1 MADLAVHLGGHHRD
15 WTEVLALVKRAEAL
29 GYRAAYVDGDVSIVP
44 SRGEGSVQHGWTTT
58 VAALVHT
65 ERIEIGSIRL
75 AHHWN
80 AALLA
85 QAVATAEQVAP
96 GRLRFL
102 VSMGAHPIDRRFGLA
117 FGSAAERVARLD
129 ELLGALRRL
138 WSGERV
144 TLSGRFVQLD
154 DALVR
159 PIPRGGRMPIE
170 LGGGPRRAALVARH
184 ADRWDVNV
192 PPLDAALRDAVD
204 QLAQACAPLG
214 RDPASIGR
222 SVWILA
228 RPGRA
233 AGDAAVRAQFRRW
246 QPWFSD
252 LADAE
257 VDAAVLAGPVEA
269 CRARIAAIRSDLG
282 IDLPVLDLAG
292 LAQAQAEVAMEML
305 AGA

>member
-15 WTEVLALVKRAEAL
+15 WDAVLALVRRAEAL
-29 GYRAAYVDGDVSIVP
+29 GYRAAYLDGDVSIVP
-44 SRGEGSVQHGWTTT
+44 SRGEGAVSHGWTAT
-58 VAALVHT
+58 VAALART

-80 AALLA
+80 AAQLA

-102 VSMGAHPIDRRFGLA
+102 VSLGAHPIDRRFGLIY
-117 FGSAAERVARLD
+117 GTAAERAARLD
-129 ELLGALRRL
+129 ELLGVLRRL

-144 TLSGRFVQLD
+144 TFDGRFVQLE
-154 DALVR
+154 DAVVR
-159 PIPRGGRMPIE
+159 PIVRIPIE
-170 LGGGPRRAALVARH
+170 VGGGPRRAALVARH

-192 PPLDAALRDAVD
+192 PPLDTAIRDAQD
-204 QLAQACAPLG
+204 QLAKACAPLG
-214 RDPASIGR
+214 RDPAAIGR

-228 RPGRA
+228 RPGRP
-233 AGDAAVRAQFRRW
+233 AGDAAVRAEFRRW
-246 QPWFSD
+246 QPWFRG
-252 LADAE
+252 LTDAQA
-257 VDAAVLAGPVEA
+257 DAAVLAGPVAA

-292 LAQAQAEVAMEML
+292 LAQSEAEDAMEKL